1 MFIILTYPS
10 VLWKD
15 HPIIQVTKKKK
26 KEIQFSQDSRGP
38 KSPFFLGC
46 AGVAGNDYP
55 IYKIL

>member
-1 MFIILTYPS
+1 VERSSYYTGN
-10 VLWKD
+10 K
-15 HPIIQVTKKKK
+15 KKKK